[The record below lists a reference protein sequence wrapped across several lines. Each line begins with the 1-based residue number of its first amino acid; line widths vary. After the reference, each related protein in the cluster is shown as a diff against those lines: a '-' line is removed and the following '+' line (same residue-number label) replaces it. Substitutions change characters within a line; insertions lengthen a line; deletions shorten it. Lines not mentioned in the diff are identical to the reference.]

1 MKKPDS
7 KRAVKDEFSRL
18 YDEHRDSVFRLCLV
32 KLKNNAH
39 TADDCTQN
47 TFTVLYK
54 KLLDGE
60 TIEYPKAF
68 LYKTA
73 QNFILKSLAQNS
85 RIAEKTVELDIV
97 KDKVD
102 TDNPDIDD
110 NINYE
115 LMKKRILEILN
126 DEEKKIFKLRY
137 IDDLTLS
144 ETADRLQI
152 SKAAVAK
159 RVERMRKKIINS
171 YNTEWKGES
180 YDGK

>member
-1 MKKPDS
+1 
-7 KRAVKDEFSRL
+7 
-18 YDEHRDSVFRLCLV
+18 
-32 KLKNNAH
+32 
-39 TADDCTQN
+39 
-47 TFTVLYK
+47 
-54 KLLDGE
+54 
-60 TIEYPKAF
+60 
-68 LYKTA
+68 
-73 QNFILKSLAQNS
+73 
-85 RIAEKTVELDIV
+85 
-97 KDKVD
+97 
-102 TDNPDIDD
+102 
-110 NINYE
+110 
-115 LMKKRILEILN
+115 MKKRILEILN